1 IRRNRYGGLFQ
12 MRTPYLMI
20 RDPEL
25 INDVLIKDFLSFSDR
40 GAYSDFA
47 VNPLSN
53 NLLFMNNPQ
62 WRIMRNKLS
71 PAFTPGKLKLMYGQ
85 FKECGD
91 VLIQN
96 INKYLKK
103 NNNEVEIRDIIG

>member
-1 IRRNRYGGLFQ
+1 MFFTFKPIPFYGKILNQTLGKIRALEFYNKFYYEFTGHRYGGLLQ
-12 MRTPYLMI
+12 MKTLYLMI

-53 NLLFMNNPQ
+53 N
-62 WRIMRNKLS
+62 
-71 PAFTPGKLKLMYGQ
+71 
-85 FKECGD
+85 
-91 VLIQN
+91 
-96 INKYLKK
+96 
-103 NNNEVEIRDIIG
+103 